1 MQRYGN
7 LAVAELVSRTKERTG
22 TDIMNNK
29 VSQIHRT
36 CYRDFTTNVKRK
48 ERAKD
53 RYKDA
58 FPIK

>member
-1 MQRYGN
+1 MQGYGN
-7 LAVAELVSRTKERTG
+7 LAVVELVSRTKERTG

-29 VSQIHRT
+29 VSQIQRT
-36 CYRDFTTNVKRK
+36 CYRDFTTNVKK

-53 RYKDA
+53 RYEDA